1 MPPGGR
7 PSADTARQITDH
19 GFRACW
25 ACGLTFDRL
34 VAPPEPRLVA
44 IDAQK
49 EVGHR
54 SRRRFTSANTGS
66 ATNLPRSQGES
77 VSVTAIVP
85 IKAPRRTTLHVL
97 TSCPESPRSPD
108 AHGWEVTEHP
118 QNGRPASRCSRTVV
132 PRPGHGT
139 PSGGT
144 VQTKLSKTSLIG
156 ALRRSGERGV
166 PADRRR
172 PVGAATGR
180 GRRTGATSYS
190 AVHNRWTIV
199 LPRALDPVTMS
210 TPARQPAPGS
220 PVMRGGRRPPRRRA
234 VGG

>member
-7 PSADTARQITDH
+7 PSADTAWQITDH

-54 SRRRFTSANTGS
+54 SRKRFTSANTGS

-108 AHGWEVTEHP
+108 AHGWDYGTPAERTTSVAVF
-118 QNGRPASRCSRTVV
+118 QNRRASSRTWHAQ
-132 PRPGHGT
+132 RGH
-139 PSGGT
+139 
-144 VQTKLSKTSLIG
+144 
-156 ALRRSGERGV
+156 R
-166 PADRRR
+166 ADE
-172 PVGAATGR
+172 AE
-180 GRRTGATSYS
+180 
-190 AVHNRWTIV
+190 
-199 LPRALDPVTMS
+199 
-210 TPARQPAPGS
+210 
-220 PVMRGGRRPPRRRA
+220 
-234 VGG
+234 